1 LVGKIKSVQKRGLTA
16 HLLRQTKP
24 DIGWMAFEN
33 DAKAVDIKLTLF
45 KLSLFN
51 YLGARVTAWR
61 KQPAWKHGHWEH
73 LDVTH
78 ETSDCARG
86 E

>member
-1 LVGKIKSVQKRGLTA
+1 VCKNAGKPHTCY
-16 HLLRQTKP
+16 RQTKP
-24 DIGWMAFEN
+24 DIGWMALEN

-86 E
+86 EYP